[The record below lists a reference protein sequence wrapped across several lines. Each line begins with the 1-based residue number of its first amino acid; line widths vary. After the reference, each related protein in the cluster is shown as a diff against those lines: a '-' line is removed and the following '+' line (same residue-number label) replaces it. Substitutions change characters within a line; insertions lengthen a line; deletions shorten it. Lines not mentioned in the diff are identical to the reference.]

1 MKLIIALILFIGGGA
16 ALAAPSAKLSVDDKY
31 DFEKGCYDIRTGQNY
46 RIQLNTVEEI
56 QARLDSKDFECTE
69 MSDVIIED
77 GDGTPMYSSNG
88 PSGLKIVFLR
98 GSSGPLGSAGATGF
112 NFNGAKFTNLFLDYM
127 MRMAGTVNG
136 LNTKGIF
143 LAFYAEFSPLNCST
157 AGVNNNLTSLPPY
170 ASTDG
175 NTVLI
180 TLDNKFLGP
189 DSRLFGEVV
198 SICK

>member
-1 MKLIIALILFIGGGA
+1 M
-16 ALAAPSAKLSVDDKY
+16 AAPSSHLVVDSKY
-31 DFEKGCYDIRTGQNY
+31 DFEKGCYDHRTGQNY
-46 RIQLNTVEEI
+46 RIHLKTVDDI

-88 PSGLKIVFLR
+88 PSGLKIVFLN
-98 GSSGPLGSAGATGF
+98 GSGGPLGSAGATGF

-127 MRMAGTVNG
+127 MRMAGTVSG
-136 LNTKGIF
+136 LNMNGIF
-143 LAFYAEFSPLNCST
+143 LAFYAEFSPLNCPPV
-157 AGVNNNLTSLPPY
+157 AINKNPGPLPAY

-175 NTVLI
+175 NTVLV

-189 DSRLFGEVV
+189 DSRLFGERV

>member
-1 MKLIIALILFIGGGA
+1 M
-16 ALAAPSAKLSVDDKY
+16 AAPSSNLVVDNKY
-31 DFEKGCYDIRTGQNY
+31 DFEKGCYDHRTGQNY
-46 RIQLNTVEEI
+46 RIQLNTVEDI

-88 PSGLKIVFLR
+88 PSGLKIVFLN
-98 GSSGPLGSAGATGF
+98 GSGGPLGSAGATGF

-127 MRMAGTVNG
+127 MRMAGTVSG
-136 LNTKGIF
+136 LNTNGIF
-143 LAFYAEFSPLNCST
+143 LAFYAEFSPLSCLT
-157 AGVNNNLTSLPPY
+157 AGVNKNPAPLPSY

-189 DSRLFGEVV
+189 DSRLFGELV